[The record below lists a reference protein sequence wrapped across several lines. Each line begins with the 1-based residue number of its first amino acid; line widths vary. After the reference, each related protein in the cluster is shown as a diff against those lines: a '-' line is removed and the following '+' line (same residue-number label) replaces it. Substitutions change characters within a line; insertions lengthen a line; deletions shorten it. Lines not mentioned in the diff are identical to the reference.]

1 MTKYEQLKQEIL
13 DELAGVVATLQST
26 EDPDNL
32 TGEQLW
38 DMLTDLQDAAG
49 EMEDWYEEIVGKE
62 DRGEDSA

>member
-1 MTKYEQLKQEIL
+1 MARYEQLKQEIL
-13 DELAGVVATLQST
+13 DELVGVVSALQST

-49 EMEDWYEEIVGKE
+49 EMEEWYEEIVGKE
-62 DRGEDSA
+62 DKSEDSA